1 MKLNNSTQIKSEDYD
16 GEYQA
21 LIDQLAETLNPFMQE
36 VVELADERIDF
47 ENRVEVLKTI
57 TLTVDAA
64 GKPTLNDK
72 VNTGKT
78 GIRGTQVISAFN
90 LTNST
95 IFPTS
100 QPFISYR
107 ILAGGVI
114 QILNITGLPANNKFQ
129 LNLVIY

>member
-72 VNTGKT
+72 VNTGKS

-90 LTNST
+90 LTNNT
-95 IFPTS
+95 IYPTS

>member
-16 GEYQA
+16 SEYQQ
-21 LIDQLAETLNPFMQE
+21 LIDQLAEILNPFMQE

-47 ENRVEVLKTI
+47 DNRVEVLKTI
-57 TLTVDAA
+57 DITSDVS
-64 GKPTLNDK
+64 GKPVLNDK

-78 GIRGTQVISAFN
+78 GIRGVQVISAFN
-90 LTNST
+90 LTNNT
-95 IFPTS
+95 VYPTS

-107 ILAGGVI
+107 LLSGGVI
-114 QILNITGLPANNKFQ
+114 QIMNITGLPANNKFR

>member
-1 MKLNNSTQIKSEDYD
+1 MRLNNSTQIKSEDYD

-47 ENRVEVLKTI
+47 ENRVEVLITI
-57 TLTVDAA
+57 TLTVDES
-64 GKPTLNDK
+64 GIPTLNDK

-90 LTNST
+90 LTNNT
-95 IFPTS
+95 IYPTS

-107 ILAGGVI
+107 ILSGGVI
-114 QILNITGLPANNKFQ
+114 QILNITGLPANNRFQ